1 MKYDP
6 KISPRMFQNNVLEWF
21 SHIHPATPVIFWVPV
36 IVVVSYIGMEH
47 YPLWRFLF
55 HFLTGMF
62 LWSITEYTLH
72 RWIFHYEPKS
82 DWGKRLHFLMH
93 GVHHDYPRDPS
104 RLVMPLGISIPLGI
118 LFYSIFYF
126 LVSKVHFGL
135 FAGFA
140 TGYLTYDMIHY
151 ATHHFAM
158 KGRIGRFLK
167 VYHMRHH
174 FNNPHRGYGVSSPLW
189 DIVFGTKPPE
199 TPNNSK

>member
-6 KISPRMFQNNVLEWF
+6 KISPRMFQNDVLEWF
-21 SHIHPATPVIFWVPV
+21 SHIHPATPVVFWTPV
-36 IVVVSYIGMEH
+36 ILLMSYFALEH
-47 YPLWRFLF
+47 FPVWRFLLQF
-55 HFLTGMF
+55 FGGMF
-62 LWSITEYTLH
+62 LWTITEYTLH

-82 DWGKRLHFLMH
+82 GWGKRLHFLMH
-93 GVHHDYPRDPS
+93 GVHHDYPRDS
-104 RLVMPLGISIPLGI
+104 TRLVMPLGISIPLGI
-118 LFYSIFYF
+118 LFYSLFYF
-126 LVSKVHFGL
+126 LVPKVHFGL
-135 FAGFA
+135 YAGFA
-140 TGYLTYDMIHY
+140 TGYLIYDMIHY